1 MTLKKGLTFAM
12 LCLSLLPVS
21 IFAQKKATVNWFG
34 YIRSAYQLNIPAEG
48 DMTGQ
53 FKLFPT
59 LIGLTAN
66 INEYSSIFLDGYFN
80 QQMLFHVDTSETEY
94 RYVFALLD
102 AQVNF
107 KPLKNLTL
115 SAGQFV
121 TPFSTEN
128 LLSASKTDFIN
139 RGYVAAYS
147 VPYRDIGAFINYRS
161 ERLDLYATVANG
173 SGINKADNNDYKN
186 IILRADGNPIGG
198 LRIAASAS
206 IGYDD
211 LPDALA
217 EKQNCYDASISYRY
231 KGLYL
236 IGEGSYSDYMN
247 RETTT
252 FYGYVLYDIPIN
264 AKMLHYIT
272 PAFRYDFLDFTGEKN
287 RTDRF
292 TFGIGLNFDKDK
304 WLSLFRLN
312 YELIKSET
320 GDPADALIFE
330 MQMRFE

>member
-1 MTLKKGLTFAM
+1 MTLKKAHISAM
-12 LCLSLLPVS
+12 LCLFLLPVTA
-21 IFAQKKATVNWFG
+21 FAQKKATVNWFG
-34 YIRSAYQLNIPAEG
+34 YVRAAYQLNIPAEG

-53 FKLFPT
+53 FKLLPT

-80 QQMLFHVDTSETEY
+80 QQMLFHLDTTGSEY
-94 RYVFALLD
+94 RYVFGLLD
-102 AQVNF
+102 AQVNL

-115 SAGQFV
+115 SFGQFV

-147 VPYRDIGAFINYRS
+147 VPYRDIGAYLNYRT
-161 ERLDLYATVANG
+161 EQVDLYAGVVNG
-173 SGINKADNNDYKN
+173 SGMNKPDNNDYKN

-211 LPDALA
+211 LPDTIAK
-217 EKQNCYDASISYRY
+217 KQNCFDASISYRY
-231 KGLYL
+231 KGLYV
-236 IGEGSYSDYMN
+236 IGEGSYKDYITT
-247 RETTT
+247 ETKTL
-252 FYGYVLYDIPIN
+252 YGYVLYDIPID

-292 TFGIGLNFDKDK
+292 TFGIGLSFDRDK
-304 WLSLFRLN
+304 WLSLFRIN
-312 YELIKSET
+312 YELTKCET
-320 GDPADALIFE
+320 GDPADAVIVE
-330 MQMRFE
+330 MQMRFD